1 MKVQKKQLKR
11 SLVDVIFDGVN
22 PCSLHK
28 DLEAA
33 GIENFALRL
42 LSGSHDLFIL

>member
-11 SLVDVIFDGVN
+11 SLVDVIFGVN

-42 LSGSHDLFIL
+42 LSGSHDLFIH